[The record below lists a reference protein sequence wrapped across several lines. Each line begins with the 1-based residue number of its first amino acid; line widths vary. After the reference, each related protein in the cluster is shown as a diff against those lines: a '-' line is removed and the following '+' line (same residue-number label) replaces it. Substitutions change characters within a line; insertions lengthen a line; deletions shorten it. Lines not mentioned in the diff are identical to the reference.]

1 MFVTDESWKHP
12 RGVPTRR
19 KGVLNRWVCMCPH
32 QALFLFRRVKRGVL
46 RVDLPAGIVRGGAR
60 LYEVTQELGEK
71 RSDVRMLWGG
81 QVTAVAELYIQRPEG
96 KPRPTRYGYRED
108 RGAVKPIPPDVETF
122 APDDYVDAACCGVF
136 TSPNRSK
143 PRSWW

>member
-1 MFVTDESWKHP
+1 
-12 RGVPTRR
+12 
-19 KGVLNRWVCMCPH
+19 MCPH
-32 QALFLFRRVKRGVL
+32 AALFVLRRVKWGVL
-46 RVDLPAGIVRGGAR
+46 RVDLPSGIVRGGAR
-60 LYEVTQELGEK
+60 LYEVTRELGEK
-71 RSDVRMLWGG
+71 RSEVRMLWEDK
-81 QVTAVAELYIQRPEG
+81 VTEIAELYIQRPEG

-136 TSPNRSK
+136 VSANRSK